1 MSRAFLI
8 GLAAIVIAASPV
20 LAAENCDQS
29 LKDTQAAFKTSAI
42 APKTTQQ
49 ADAAIKRAE
58 ELCKEGKAAEAN
70 ELLRLART
78 MIGE

>member
-1 MSRAFLI
+1 MIRAFLL
-8 GLAAIVIAASPV
+8 GVVAVAIAAPV
-20 LAAENCDQS
+20 LGAESCDQP
-29 LKDTQAAFKTSAI
+29 LKDTQAAFKTSII

-49 ADAAIKRAE
+49 AEAAIKQAE
-58 ELCKEGKAAEAN
+58 DLCKEGKAREAN